1 MSKKRRIIENVLI
14 GVLLLGVY
22 AGSAIALFHYSNR
35 STESRLTSTVQVAE
49 GIFDGSSDASAQ
61 TTGEALVSDYSY
73 DKEVRISILQR
84 QGEGY
89 QILYDSWGNK
99 DASVSAPEL
108 DAPGHLLTRTS
119 HYGYPMVYLVAL
131 DEENPSYYVRAAIKT
146 SVASR
151 LSRNFMIYGTLSL
164 VLILGLYAFYR
175 VYEYRASVKP
185 LSEQIERLYQIAG
198 ERPSQVEEEDD
209 VLALA
214 DAVSDVSD
222 RLSQQISDLK
232 REQEKVHAILD
243 SMSQGFLAI
252 QKDGTLT
259 LINKAGLSIFG
270 YESAKEVLG
279 KDFHLLSQD
288 LSFGARISEFLEK
301 GEEGSF
307 DFLHNDK
314 IYEIQCMELS
324 EAWQSGTGKGLAL
337 LIEDVTEERN
347 LARVK
352 SDFFQNASHELKS
365 PLTSTLG
372 YLQMI
377 DSGILE
383 DPGEKKA
390 ALEKAIQEAVRMK
403 EILSDMTA
411 LNRLDEGKKEP
422 LEQIEV
428 KGEIMKIADL
438 LSPQASKKG
447 VTFSFH
453 GDGFVLSMGKED
465 FTRLFQNLLDNAV
478 KYNKQNG
485 KVDVSFSP
493 RRVKISDTGIGI
505 KKENLPRIYER
516 FYRVDNSRGG
526 ENIEGSGLGLAIVK
540 HIVLKYGAS
549 IHVESAF
556 GIATTFTLDFPAEGK

>member
-1 MSKKRRIIENVLI
+1 MSKKRRIVESVLI
-14 GVLLLGVY
+14 GALLLGVY

-73 DKEVRISILQR
+73 DKEVRISIIQR

-119 HYGYPMVYLVAL
+119 HYGYQMVYLVAL
-131 DEENPSYYVRAAIKT
+131 DQENPSYYVRAAIKT

-288 LSFGARISEFLEK
+288 LSFGARISEFLEN

-307 DFLHNDK
+307 DFLRNDK
-314 IYEIQCMELS
+314 IYEIQCMELN

-337 LIEDVTEERN
+337 LIEDVSEERN

-411 LNRLDEGKKEP
+411 INRLDEGKKEP
-422 LEQIEV
+422 L
-428 KGEIMKIADL
+428 
-438 LSPQASKKG
+438 
-447 VTFSFH
+447 
-453 GDGFVLSMGKED
+453 
-465 FTRLFQNLLDNAV
+465 
-478 KYNKQNG
+478 
-485 KVDVSFSP
+485 
-493 RRVKISDTGIGI
+493 
-505 KKENLPRIYER
+505 
-516 FYRVDNSRGG
+516 
-526 ENIEGSGLGLAIVK
+526 
-540 HIVLKYGAS
+540 
-549 IHVESAF
+549 
-556 GIATTFTLDFPAEGK
+556 